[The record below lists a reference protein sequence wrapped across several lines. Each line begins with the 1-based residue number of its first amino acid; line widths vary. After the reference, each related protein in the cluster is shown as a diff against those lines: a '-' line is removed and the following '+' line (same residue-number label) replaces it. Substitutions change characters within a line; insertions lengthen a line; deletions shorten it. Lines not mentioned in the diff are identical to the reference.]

1 MGLLLT
7 LDDIVGEEVARVGAE
22 EGAAAACSDTSAGKL
37 RVFDLHCDT
46 LDRIAFHGDP
56 TAPGGFAEHDAGV
69 PAGRMASLA
78 DNDAHVSLARTAG
91 FAWCQCFA
99 AFVPDAVRGD
109 AAWVLF
115 ERVHGVLARELDR
128 CPDKLV
134 QARSMAEVDAALD
147 VGATAA
153 MFTVEGASFLEDDGA
168 VETRLDALA
177 EAGVRMVTLTWNG
190 PNALGSGNDAADG
203 LTAFGRVAVR
213 ELERRRIAVD
223 VSHLNDA
230 GFKDVCAV
238 ADRPFAA
245 SHSNAR
251 AICGHPTQPG
261 RPAAARAGR
270 PRRRGGTQLL
280 PRLPFPDAR
289 RPHARRRAAPRRP
302 RARDWRARTCSRSA
316 ATTTA
321 ATCPAG
327 STLATGWAT
336 FTPCSRASSAARWP
350 TRRSSATP
358 MPSSRAWKTDV
369 SRGPRLSPER
379 CAGCAREARRVLPRR
394 RVWDA
399 KRIGNVSHAPFPLPK
414 PASILAG
421 RKEIGRVGRVRTM
434 KMRPWRDRALR
445 EHAGAPCP
453 CRSRLRRPDGTPRQE
468 GR

>member
-168 VETRLDALA
+168 AETRLDALA

-251 AICGHPTQPG
+251 AICGHPRNLADWQL
-261 RPAAARAGR
+261 RELAD
-270 PRRRGGTQLL
+270 RGGVAGLNFCRDFLSQT
-280 PRLPFPDAR
+280 
-289 RPHARRRAAPRRP
+289 HA
-302 RARDWRARTCSRSA
+302 D
-316 ATTTA
+316 
-321 ATCPAG
+321 
-327 STLATGWAT
+327 
-336 FTPCSRASSAARWP
+336 
-350 TRRSSATP
+350 P
-358 MPSSRAWKTDV
+358 MPDDV
-369 SRGPRLSPER
+369 LRHVDHVLET
-379 CAGCAREARRVLPRR
+379 AGEDVLALGSDYDGCDVPGWLDPCDRVGDLHALLAREFGCTVADKAFFGNAHAFFARLE
-394 RVWDA
+394 
-399 KRIGNVSHAPFPLPK
+399 N
-414 PASILAG
+414 
-421 RKEIGRVGRVRTM
+421 
-434 KMRPWRDRALR
+434 
-445 EHAGAPCP
+445 
-453 CRSRLRRPDGTPRQE
+453 
-468 GR
+468 